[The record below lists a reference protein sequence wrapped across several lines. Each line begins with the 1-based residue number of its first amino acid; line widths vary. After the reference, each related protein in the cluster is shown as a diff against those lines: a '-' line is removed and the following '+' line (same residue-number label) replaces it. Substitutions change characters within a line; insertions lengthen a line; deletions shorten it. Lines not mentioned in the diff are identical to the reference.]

1 MLRADTM
8 ACALSLT
15 HQQASCWSAQLV
27 WLESMELEL
36 QQAQRDTGRSINGSC
51 LELLEP
57 VWKAFTLTV
66 SC

>member
-1 MLRADTM
+1 MESIHLDRELLKFLAVGLGELRSPKA
-8 ACALSLT
+8 
-15 HQQASCWSAQLV
+15 H
-27 WLESMELEL
+27 
-36 QQAQRDTGRSINGSC
+36 RDTGRSINGSC